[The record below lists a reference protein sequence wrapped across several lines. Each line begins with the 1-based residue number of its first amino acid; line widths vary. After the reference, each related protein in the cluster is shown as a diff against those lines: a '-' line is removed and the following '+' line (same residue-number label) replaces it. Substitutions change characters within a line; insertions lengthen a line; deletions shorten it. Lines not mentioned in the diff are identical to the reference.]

1 MTKCMIW
8 RHLYIDR
15 EFLLGSW
22 VRDNLFF
29 RFSLLQD
36 IFCRAGPSCNFLRL
50 LLLLSWTDLFLCCSN
65 HSLAREN
72 SCCCLPTC
80 SIRNSHLFHLILG
93 TYGLH
98 STSFVQLSSAD
109 VSISTSIP
117 HTEIHSIY
125 LSHTICHWNKHTL
138 SHEHSIVA
146 GFSAKSWIVSRNKYK
161 KIHKQNNQAFF
172 DWENVLASQ

>member
-98 STSFVQLSSAD
+98 SCSSI
-109 VSISTSIP
+109 VNIFCSTFISWCLYFYFHPSHRNTL
-117 HTEIHSIY
+117 Y
-125 LSHTICHWNKHTL
+125 LSLTHHLSLKQTHTL
-138 SHEHSIVA
+138 TWTFNSCWL
-146 GFSAKSWIVSRNKYK
+146 FSK
-161 KIHKQNNQAFF
+161 KLDRFSKQI
-172 DWENVLASQ
+172 